1 MIKGKYAYLT
11 KNPDD
16 IQDFDKYELEKENK
30 DEI

>member
-16 IQDFDKYELEKENK
+16 IQDFDKYELEKEN
-30 DEI
+30 EI